1 MKIDPKNGTFELIK
15 GATYSYTVSAPGY
28 QSQSGTF
35 KVKDNET
42 KQITLKKGSDS
53 QQEQLNA
60 EWGSYWKTEDNQNI
74 LEAQTPESLSGAEVK
89 WKKQYGTY
97 GDYTNSISDGI
108 LVEQYICSFQGQY
121 LYYLD
126 RNTGETVKSVKMRGK
141 GNSAF
146 TKPLYADGMIFVP
159 LVNGRI
165 QAFRAKDLESLWLYT
180 DVIGGNTATA
190 LRYDS
195 GYLYAGF
202 ADGNL
207 VCLNAAR

>member
-1 MKIDPKNGTFELIK
+1 MP
-15 GATYSYTVSAPGY
+15 
-28 QSQSGTF
+28 
-35 KVKDNET
+35 
-42 KQITLKKGSDS
+42 
-53 QQEQLNA
+53 
-60 EWGSYWKTEDNQNI
+60 
-74 LEAQTPESLSGAEVK
+74 EVK

-207 VCLNAAR
+207 VCLNAADENVDQKDEDKTPIWRKYDSDGYYRSGVYTGETYLYACGPFRQSVLPE

>member
-1 MKIDPKNGTFELIK
+1 MDIADRTDGQIRLVLQAGDGTLSSPYEYVVTVYVDEICYVSVHTEPADAVVSIYDADKVKIDPKNGTFELIK

-89 WKKQYGTY
+89 WKNSMVHTGIIPTASAMVSWSSSTSAVSRDNICIIWTGT
-97 GDYTNSISDGI
+97 
-108 LVEQYICSFQGQY
+108 
-121 LYYLD
+121 
-126 RNTGETVKSVKMRGK
+126 
-141 GNSAF
+141 
-146 TKPLYADGMIFVP
+146 P
-159 LVNGRI
+159 GRP
-165 QAFRAKDLESLWLYT
+165 
-180 DVIGGNTATA
+180 
-190 LRYDS
+190 
-195 GYLYAGF
+195 
-202 ADGNL
+202 
-207 VCLNAAR
+207 

>member
-1 MKIDPKNGTFELIK
+1 
-15 GATYSYTVSAPGY
+15 
-28 QSQSGTF
+28 
-35 KVKDNET
+35 
-42 KQITLKKGSDS
+42 
-53 QQEQLNA
+53 
-60 EWGSYWKTEDNQNI
+60 
-74 LEAQTPESLSGAEVK
+74 
-89 WKKQYGTY
+89 
-97 GDYTNSISDGI
+97 
-108 LVEQYICSFQGQY
+108 
-121 LYYLD
+121 
-126 RNTGETVKSVKMRGK
+126 MRGK

-202 ADGNL
+202 ADGKSQCCPVDGL
-207 VCLNAAR
+207 

>member
-97 GDYTNSISDGI
+97 GDYANSISDGI

-126 RNTGETVKSVKMRGK
+126 RT
-141 GNSAF
+141 
-146 TKPLYADGMIFVP
+146 P
-159 LVNGRI
+159 GRP
-165 QAFRAKDLESLWLYT
+165 
-180 DVIGGNTATA
+180 
-190 LRYDS
+190 
-195 GYLYAGF
+195 
-202 ADGNL
+202 
-207 VCLNAAR
+207 